1 VIRLS
6 YIAVRGQSAAGP
18 FAGLLE
24 LAGGLQ
30 VISADNA
37 FGKSLAAKS
46 VAWCLG
52 VEPIFGIFS
61 NDATCFPQAVLERL
75 QLTDGRYSDVLSSE
89 CEIEIAH
96 NDGRKL
102 RLCRSIKGD
111 ASYVRVQE
119 HGTDQS
125 VRESRLLARRGTM
138 QDETGGLQHL
148 LFEWLKWP
156 RVEVSTFKGNPSEV
170 YLENLV
176 PSFYIDQTEGWTEIQ
191 AQQIGRYSQL
201 EIKEIAV
208 EYLLGA
214 TDAIGAR
221 VAQRQNVQRQ
231 GALRE
236 AARNIAERVAS
247 LVQRRDWHV
256 DWPGG
261 GSVEVILKRWTR
273 QTLRQ
278 ALKSD
283 ANVDLA
289 ETMIA
294 LSQRAERLRK
304 SLATDGVDRHNT
316 SAPAEA
322 SQKAIGLKQRRH
334 GLNESLNTLR
344 IQKEQTDELIA
355 SLDHRIQSA
364 SDLLRLKTTGV
375 GRLDHVECPTCHRD
389 LDPKTFALTGQSAES
404 VSTHIESLKRD
415 REMMVTNARSI
426 DAGLR
431 TARASMLSLDT
442 ELREAERALM
452 SVTAAVGAEREQV
465 AKIVGDLASVERET
479 DRARETL
486 AEIDEIQVEIDRWIS
501 EAQTLTVQEVG
512 SVDLR
517 ERKLAFLDALR
528 KYLVELQHSEIA
540 EGTAALLTFDEQY
553 VPYFDN
559 RRLRSL
565 GSASDHSRLTA
576 AYALALA
583 AMGTKPTGLHP
594 GVVILDEPLQQNP
607 DPGHRSRFVQFL
619 SRELAR
625 TAAFQTI
632 IFTSLTT
639 EEVARLREQ
648 GVNVQTPAGKKWL
661 KLVPPSEP
669 PKEVGAPKESA
680 SKTV

>member
-6 YIAVRGQSAAGP
+6 CIVVRGQSAAGP

-37 FGKSLAAKS
+37 FGKSLAVKS

-61 NDATCFPQAVLERL
+61 DDATCLPQAVLERL
-75 QLTDGRYSDVLSSE
+75 QLADGSYSDVLSSE

-111 ASYVRVQE
+111 ARYVRVEE

-138 QDETGGLQHL
+138 QDETGGLQHF

-156 RVEVSTFKGNPSEV
+156 RVGVSTFKGNPSEV

-201 EIKEIAV
+201 EIKEISV

-214 TDAIGAR
+214 TDAIRAR
-221 VAQRQNVQRQ
+221 VAQRQSVQRQ
-231 GALRE
+231 GTLRE
-236 AARNIAERVAS
+236 VARNIAERVGS
-247 LVQRRDWHV
+247 LVQRRDWQV

-261 GSVEVILKRWTR
+261 GSVEDILKRWSR

-278 ALKSD
+278 ALRKD
-283 ANVDLA
+283 ANVDLP
-289 ETMIA
+289 ETISA
-294 LSQRAERLRK
+294 LSQRSERLRG

-334 GLNESLNTLR
+334 SLNESLNTLR

-389 LDPKTFALTGQSAES
+389 LDPMTFALTDQSVES
-404 VSTHIESLKRD
+404 VSMHIESLKRD
-415 REMMVTNARSI
+415 REMMVSNARSI

-431 TARASMLSLDT
+431 TAQASMLSLDT
-442 ELREAERALM
+442 ELREAERVLM

-501 EAQTLTVQEVG
+501 EAQALTAQEVG
-512 SVDLR
+512 SVDLG
-517 ERKLAFLDALR
+517 ERKQAFVDALR
-528 KYLVELQHSEIA
+528 KYLVELRHSEIA
-540 EGTAALLTFDEQY
+540 EGTAALLTLDEQY

-565 GSASDHSRLTA
+565 GSASDHSRLTT

-583 AMGTKPTGLHP
+583 ATGTKPTGLHP

-607 DPGHRSRFVQFL
+607 DPAHRSRFVQFL

-632 IFTSLTT
+632 IFTSLTG
-639 EEVARLREQ
+639 EEVARLRKQ

-661 KLVPPSEP
+661 KLVPPPEP
-669 PKEVGAPKESA
+669 PKEADAKEPA
-680 SKTV
+680 SKTA